1 MSVLS
6 PVAADISGGTPIV
19 PGPAIRCDEADLP
32 VLLRRYRLGLALVV
46 AAVGMLFVG
55 FSSAYV
61 VRRGVPTYD
70 AGTGAYSTS
79 WEPLKLPVALL
90 VLNTCLLIAASVALE
105 AARRRQRVGVL
116 KDEESNRG
124 VGLWLSAAVLLGTG
138 FVLGQGIAW
147 RLLSSTGQLLT
158 TGARAA
164 FFYVLTGTHAVH
176 AVVGI
181 LAVLTISILRTRQ
194 SSIGRYL
201 AVDLTAWYVHSM
213 SLLWVYLLCFLL
225 FG

>member
-6 PVAADISGGTPIV
+6 PVAADISGGIPIV

-181 LAVLTISILRTRQ
+181 LAVLAISVLRTRQ

-201 AVDLTAWYVHSM
+201 AVDLTAWYAHSM
-213 SLLWVYLLCFLL
+213 SLLWVCLLCFLL